1 MLRGFGS
8 VEPADPNLLTHR
20 EAVVHRIL
28 RLALLLAVAA
38 LLVPAGAQAHPEAKT
53 SQDGCANT
61 NLKPTRANLELV
73 RDAVLCLHNRERSRH
88 GLPQLRENPKLRRAA
103 ERHTD
108 SMVSERFFDHTSP
121 SGSTMVERIRRTGY
135 TKRARSWALGENI
148 AWGSGSLATAAQ
160 IHRSWMNSPG
170 HRANILQRSFR
181 EIGIGI
187 ETGLPVRLSVAQS
200 GATYTTDFGYRR

>member
-1 MLRGFGS
+1 LFRSTAVRKGPGLAI
-8 VEPADPNLLTHR
+8 VLALVALLAPAD
-20 EAVVHRIL
+20 
-28 RLALLLAVAA
+28 
-38 LLVPAGAQAHPEAKT
+38 AQARPEAKT
-53 SQDGCANT
+53 AQSGCANT

-73 RDAVLCLHNRERSRH
+73 RSAVLCLHNRERARH
-88 GLPQLRENPKLRRAA
+88 GLPRLRENPLLRRAA

-108 SMVSERFFDHTSP
+108 NMVSERFFDHTSP

-160 IHRSWMNSPG
+160 IHRSWMKSPG

-187 ETGLPVRLSVAQS
+187 ESGLPVRLSAAQS
-200 GATYTTDFGYRR
+200 GATYTTDFGFRR

>member
-1 MLRGFGS
+1 
-8 VEPADPNLLTHR
+8 VY
-20 EAVVHRIL
+20 RIL
-28 RLALLLAVAA
+28 RKGPGLAILLALAA
-38 LLVPAGAQAHPEAKT
+38 LLVPAGAQARPEAKT
-53 SQDGCANT
+53 SQNGCANT
-61 NLKPTRANLELV
+61 NLKPNRANLELV
-73 RDAVLCLHNRERSRH
+73 RTAVLCLHNRERARH
-88 GLPQLRENPKLRRAA
+88 GLPRLRENPLLRRAA

-108 SMVSERFFDHTSP
+108 NMISERFFDHTSP

-160 IHRSWMNSPG
+160 IHRSWMKSAG

-187 ETGLPVRLSVAQS
+187 ESGLPVRLSAAQS
-200 GATYTTDFGYRR
+200 GATYTTDFGFRR

>member
-1 MLRGFGS
+1 M
-8 VEPADPNLLTHR
+8 
-20 EAVVHRIL
+20 
-28 RLALLLAVAA
+28 LALLA
-38 LLVPAGAQAHPEAKT
+38 LLAPAAAQARPEAKA
-53 SQDGCANT
+53 SQADCANT

-73 RDAVLCLHNRERSRH
+73 RAAVLCLHNRERARH
-88 GLPQLRENPKLRRAA
+88 GLPRLRENPLLRRAA

-108 SMVSERFFDHTSP
+108 NMISERFFDHTSP

-135 TKRARSWALGENI
+135 TKRARGWALGENI

-160 IHRSWMNSPG
+160 IHRNWMKSPG

-187 ETGLPVRLSVAQS
+187 ESGLPVRLSAAQS
-200 GATYTTDFGYRR
+200 GATYTTDFGFRR

>member
-1 MLRGFGS
+1 LFRSIALRKGPGLAI
-8 VEPADPNLLTHR
+8 V
-20 EAVVHRIL
+20 
-28 RLALLLAVAA
+28 LALVALLA
-38 LLVPAGAQAHPEAKT
+38 PAGAQARPEAKT
-53 SQDGCANT
+53 SQNSCANIQ
-61 NLKPTRANLELV
+61 LKPTRANLELV
-73 RDAVLCLHNRERSRH
+73 RDAVLCLHNRERARH
-88 GLPQLRENPKLRRAA
+88 GLPRLRENPLLRRAA

-108 SMVSERFFDHTSP
+108 NMVSERFFDHTSP

-160 IHRSWMNSPG
+160 IHRSWMKSPG

-187 ETGLPVRLSVAQS
+187 ESGLPVRLSAAQS
-200 GATYTTDFGYRR
+200 GATYTTDFGFRR